1 MIARCLLSFAVKWC
15 VEAMEAMEA
24 SGVERPV
31 NQKITLTHLH
41 LGNLV
46 NNSWAPDG
54 GVTSTALP

>member
-31 NQKITLTHLH
+31 NQKITLTPP
-41 LGNLV
+41 
-46 NNSWAPDG
+46 AFR
-54 GVTSTALP
+54 